1 MSALHLARLLFGL
14 DGSIA
19 SKSES
24 SFRDKDLVDPEES
37 DDNDDDMHV
46 GHTPTNIKPELE
58 ELYEKI
64 E

>member
-1 MSALHLARLLFGL
+1 MLHLALLIFSL

-24 SFRDKDLVDPEES
+24 SLRDKLDKDSVDPES
-37 DDNDDDMHV
+37 DDDDDDMHV
-46 GHTPTNIKPELE
+46 GHTPTNNKPELE